1 MNPTVEEVEDESRPS
16 LGSGSGN
23 ANAAQQQLSWAEVC
37 AQHESLLVSHLALLQ
52 QVQGEVPSNGD
63 ASRLVTN
70 MLERTKK
77 LMMQFKIIKGKFSKP
92 RIIEDGPNF
101 VIGNLDAEKILH
113 SNSGSDPSSSRRTS
127 DSSGNGPRARDRAK
141 RARAEASERDEETIA
156 AVPDAE
162 TMSAF
167 ADPASHHKRKR
178 LMKVLP
184 GGEDDVRSITPVSI
198 DTEDISEEVQ
208 RRLAIRDEQRKKRSN
223 AKAEKRKRD
232 SMTSTGSAP
241 SPGGPT
247 KQPRKRIKAIQSH
260 DR

>member
-1 MNPTVEEVEDESRPS
+1 MNPTVEEVDDESRPS
-16 LGSGSGN
+16 LGSGSGDV
-23 ANAAQQQLSWAEVC
+23 NAAQQQLSWAEVC
-37 AQHESLLVSHLALLQ
+37 AQHESLLASHLALLQ

-77 LMMQFKIIKGKFSKP
+77 LMMQFKIIKSKFV
-92 RIIEDGPNF
+92 R
-101 VIGNLDAEKILH
+101 NLNAEKTLH

-127 DSSGNGPRARDRAK
+127 DSSGNGLRARDRVK
-141 RARAEASERDEETIA
+141 RARAEASERDEETNA
-156 AVPDAE
+156 AVLNAE
-162 TMSAF
+162 NMSTF
-167 ADPASHHKRKR
+167 ADPARHHKRKR

-208 RRLAIRDEQRKKRSN
+208 RRLAIRDEQRKQRSN

-247 KQPRKRIKAIQSH
+247 KQPRKRIKAIESYN
-260 DR
+260 R